1 MRSEKPCTGES
12 EEERMMMMTM
22 MMMTMRRRKR
32 RRRRRRMRRRRRRR
46 RRRSKKI
53 IVMRL
58 YELLFVLTF
67 MKASICFLTLSV
79 NRHFTTKLAGR
90 EGKEVILH

>member
-32 RRRRRRMRRRRRRR
+32 RRRRRRR

-79 NRHFTTKLAGR
+79 NRHFTTKLVGR

>member
-22 MMMTMRRRKR
+22 MMMTMRRRK

-79 NRHFTTKLAGR
+79 NRHFTTKLVGR

>member
-32 RRRRRRMRRRRRRR
+32 RRRRRRR

>member
-32 RRRRRRMRRRRRRR
+32 RRRRRRRRMRRRR